1 MQRENTE
8 SLALQSSWKMQES
21 RVLPMSCCPSRP
33 PRHRGSQLP
42 SCKFPVTGQHLELLL
57 PTFNVKI
64 SKPCA
69 NLSDLSLR
77 HIMRQVPHYFTDK
90 STETQ
95 RLSGLPKI
103 TQQACVPQTPP
114 LAGFVKSF
122 CKAFLRQCY
131 TEAVLHLDANSSLM
145 LSDGPRRR
153 ERTDWTSKAWVWLP
167 VLDEHRLG
175 RRVRKADFFSPL
187 IN

>member
-21 RVLPMSCCPSRP
+21 RVLPMSCRPSRP
-33 PRHRGSQLP
+33 PQHGGSQLP

-57 PTFNVKI
+57 LKI

-69 NLSDLSLR
+69 NLSDFSLR

-103 TQQACVPQTPP
+103 TQQARVPQTPP
-114 LAGFVKSF
+114 SAGFVSLSIKPFWGS
-122 CKAFLRQCY
+122 ATLRQCY
-131 TEAVLHLDANSSLM
+131 TWTQTPPWCSMMDQGEEKGQTEPPKLESGYLCLM
-145 LSDGPRRR
+145 NTGWGGESGRL
-153 ERTDWTSKAWVWLP
+153 TSFL
-167 VLDEHRLG
+167 L
-175 RRVRKADFFSPL
+175 
-187 IN
+187 